1 MSNKSIIKIIYS
13 ISIILSFLGIIEFYS
28 IFNDENKSIY
38 ALVCFIKVS
47 NIYFFIF
54 DMMQFVLLSR
64 FLLEKKIS
72 DRDNLLEL
80 FNTNNYANSSIIVL
94 IMKLTYSNIFGTY
107 IFLQIVYNYNFYKK
121 LSYVSYFTSIIN
133 MIIGLSYIFIVF
145 SIIVY
150 TIYMKLKYNKGI
162 NYNLKI
168 NDNMIEITKINKNEE
183 DERTEEEI
191 KSLLSNEEDDNK
203 SYQDI

>member
-13 ISIILSFLGIIEFYS
+13 ISIILLFLGIIEFYS
-28 IFNDENKSIY
+28 VFNSENKSIY
-38 ALVCFIKVS
+38 ALLCFINIS

-54 DMMQFVLLSR
+54 DVIQFILLSR
-64 FLLEKKIS
+64 FLLDKKIS

-80 FNTNNYANSSIIVL
+80 FNTNNYANSSIIIL
-94 IMKLTYSNIFGTY
+94 ILRLTYSNIFGTY

-121 LSYVSYFTSIIN
+121 LSYVPYFISIIN
-133 MIIGLSYIFIVF
+133 MIIGLSYIFIML

-168 NDNMIEITKINKNEE
+168 NDNMIEIIKINKNEE
-183 DERTEEEI
+183 DEKTEEEI
-191 KSLLSNEEDDNK
+191 RSLLSEDDNK